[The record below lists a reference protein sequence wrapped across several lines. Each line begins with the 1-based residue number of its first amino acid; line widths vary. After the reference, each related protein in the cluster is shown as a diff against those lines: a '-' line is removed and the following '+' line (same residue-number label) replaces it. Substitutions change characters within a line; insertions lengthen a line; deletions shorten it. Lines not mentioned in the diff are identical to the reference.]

1 MRRISYYETTRISK
15 RRVCIKM
22 GPMRRV
28 IALYLLIPVFGL
40 ICAVPSNLL
49 AAKPGKRF
57 NSTIL
62 PILQSK
68 CFSCHGEDVQEAE
81 VRLDT
86 LSIDFVN
93 DRASVQT
100 WQEAL
105 NALNKDEM
113 PPEDGDPLTAKERQ
127 LLTNWIRGEIDR
139 AVQMLK
145 STGGR
150 VVMRRLNRTEY
161 QNTMRDLLGLN
172 MDYARDLPPEGL
184 SPDGF
189 RNNGQ
194 SLQMTSIQLEYYLA
208 AARRGLDRIIKTGP
222 APKVFKH
229 KFDKSNV
236 NNWFNVEIANYLG
249 RSQAF
254 YGKMVDDYPEQGNY
268 IVRVKASAKMAQG
281 AGFPILEVSVGYR
294 PDTKDLW
301 EVTSSVEMTTEDSQV
316 FEFTGRVENHP
327 LPVRGQGKFPGL
339 VVRVRN
345 MYDDYTRKPKQQD
358 VERDGKKQK
367 GYPYEEHMP
376 HIQVEEVEFIG
387 PVFDQ
392 WPPALHRAILHES
405 ELSAQDEAA
414 YMAEVLERFMSRA
427 FRRPATNAEV
437 MRMVGFYQS
446 IRSEFPSLE
455 DAAIETLAMV
465 LISPQFL
472 YLLEPDSSQKRKLND
487 YEIASRMSYFLWS
500 TMPDQEL
507 LDLAADRRL
516 SKPSVLEQQVTRMLE
531 DERSWRF
538 VNQFTDE
545 WLKLDNINQIAI
557 NTDVYQGF
565 NEALKTEMV
574 METRHFFRELLME
587 DLSALSL
594 LDSNFTMLNENLA
607 RHYGVDG
614 VLGREFRRVDLT
626 DEKRGGLLGQASV
639 LMLGSTGQDSHP
651 IRRAVWLRDRILN
664 DPPAPPPPDVPDL
677 DESNPDFAKLTVRE
691 QLEVHRQKE
700 SCASCHRGIDPWGIA
715 MEHFDA
721 VGNYRE
727 MIRIRHNNEVGERE
741 VVASDV
747 LPDGNEL
754 DGMESLKDY
763 LLSKKTDDFA
773 NSLVSRMTVY
783 ALGRNL
789 ELTDQELV
797 DDLTKEFAKNGYKM
811 QTLISEIIA
820 SSAFRSK

>member
-1 MRRISYYETTRISK
+1 MRRASVANLIVIVLGTL
-15 RRVCIKM
+15 CI
-22 GPMRRV
+22 
-28 IALYLLIPVFGL
+28 L
-40 ICAVPSNLL
+40 PSNVS
-49 AAKPGKRF
+49 AAKPAKRF
-57 NSTIL
+57 NTTIL
-62 PILQSK
+62 PILKAK
-68 CFSCHGEDVQEAE
+68 CFVCHGEETQEAE

-105 NALNKDEM
+105 NSLNKDEM
-113 PPEDGDPLTAKERQ
+113 PPEDGEPLTTKERQ

-139 AVQMLK
+139 AVQVLK

-150 VVMRRLNRTEY
+150 VVMRRLNRIEY
-161 QNTMRDLLGLN
+161 QNTMRDLLGLD

-194 SLQMTSIQLEYYLA
+194 SLQMTAIQLEYYLD
-208 AARRGLDRIIKTGP
+208 AARRGLDRIIKTGE
-222 APKVFKH
+222 APKVYEH
-229 KFDKSNV
+229 KFDASNV

-254 YGKMVDDYPEQGNY
+254 YGKMVDDYPEEGKY
-268 IVRVKASAKMAQG
+268 IVRVKASAKMADG

-301 EVTSSVEMTTEDSQV
+301 EVTSSVEMTTEESTV
-316 FEFTGRVENHP
+316 YEFSGRVENHP

-345 MYDDYTRKPKQQD
+345 MYTDFTRTPKQQD
-358 VERDGKKQK
+358 VERDGKKVK

-405 ELSAQDEAA
+405 DLSESNETA
-414 YMAEVLERFMSRA
+414 YMTEVLDRFMSRA
-427 FRRPATNAEV
+427 FRRPVTNTEL
-437 MRMVGFYQS
+437 MRMVGFYQT
-446 IRSEFPSLE
+446 IRPDHPSLE
-455 DAAIETLAMV
+455 EAAIETLAMV

-516 SKPSVLEQQVTRMLE
+516 SKPTVLEEQVARMLE
-531 DERSWRF
+531 DDRSWRF
-538 VNQFTDE
+538 ISQFTDE
-545 WLKLDNINQIAI
+545 WLKLGNINQIAV

-565 NEALKTEMV
+565 NEAMKSEMV
-574 METRHFFRELLME
+574 METRHFFKELLME
-587 DLSALSL
+587 DLSALAL
-594 LDSNFTMLNENLA
+594 LDSDFTMMNENLA
-607 RHYGVDG
+607 RHYGHEG
-614 VLGREFRRVDLT
+614 VLGREFRRVDLA
-626 DEKRGGLLGQASV
+626 DDNRGGLLGHASV

-677 DESNPDFAKLTVRE
+677 DESNPDFAKLSVRE
-691 QLEVHRQKE
+691 QLESHRKKE

-727 MIRIRHNNEVGERE
+727 MIRVRHNNEVEERE
-741 VVASDV
+741 VVATDV
-747 LPDGNEL
+747 LPDGNKL
-754 DGMESLKDY
+754 DGVESLKAY
-763 LLSKKTDDFA
+763 LLQERESDFA
-773 NSLVSRMTVY
+773 DSLVSRLTIY

-789 ELTDQELV
+789 ELTDRSLV
-797 DDLTKEFAKNGYKM
+797 DDLTKEFAKSGYKLRH
-811 QTLISEIIA
+811 LIGEIIA
-820 SSAFRSK
+820 SSAFQSK